1 MQTRQTWQEAGD
13 FCSMLVNFEV
23 AKRMA
28 PEDIGLEMQNWCLS
42 SSVIIY

>member
-23 AKRMA
+23 AKRMTPYDVQHRVGDA
-28 PEDIGLEMQNWCLS
+28 ELEP
-42 SSVIIY
+42 